1 MPSDFAYFKQL
12 NIIAKQM
19 YENLLALHTVDPS
32 NQEVITVEDIYVAS
46 ESAGTQSASKPAKR
60 SRAPSGEPLGDFI
73 WPLQEEEFVITLQG
87 DGWNLG
93 SIQSYNQQHDSI
105 SVQALST
112 LKTRAKDDQGKTY
125 WIYPS
130 EEVMDDF
137 ERKHVLEIRPSVM
150 LAKNVKRKDL
160 VFTLLNRETIEA
172 IWKQLIG
179 PSEPE

>member
-1 MPSDFAYFKQL
+1 
-12 NIIAKQM
+12 M
-19 YENLLALHTVDPS
+19 YKNLLAVDPS

-60 SRAPSGEPLGDFI
+60 SRAPSEEPLGDFI

-130 EEVMDDF
+130 EEVIDDF

-160 VFTLLNRETIEA
+160 VFALLNQETIEA
-172 IWKQLIG
+172 MWGELIG
-179 PSEPE
+179 PKKSE

>member
-1 MPSDFAYFKQL
+1 
-12 NIIAKQM
+12 M

-105 SVQALST
+105 FVQALST

-130 EEVMDDF
+130 EEVIDDF

-160 VFTLLNRETIEA
+160 VFALLNQETIEA
-172 IWKQLIG
+172 MWGQLIG
-179 PSEPE
+179 PKESE